1 MRATMVASLV
11 TSLVIGTALMF
22 GSAANAAPE
31 WWMVQ
36 QTEQGRECAEPI
48 ELEGER
54 LTPDVLMRHHRECK
68 LMDDTPS
75 LDLET
80 VMVTCAGDIGRV
92 FIFTRSRA
100 ACERLVAD

>member
-1 MRATMVASLV
+1 MRATMVASLIV
-11 TSLVIGTALMF
+11 GPALIFF
-22 GSAANAAPE
+22 GCPASAAPE

-36 QTEQGRECAEPI
+36 QTEQSRECVEPI

-54 LTPDVLMRHHRECK
+54 LTPDVLMKHHRECK
-68 LMDDTPS
+68 LTDDTPS

-80 VMVTCAGDIGRV
+80 VMVKCDGDIGRMFV
-92 FIFTRSRA
+92 FTRSRA